1 LINSYLILNIIRIS
15 NMNKHIFETCSKIN
29 DLLTDSKEKEAR
41 EEFIKLLD
49 YLETNQIEYTSIV
62 NHLIRETGLYPYI
75 HTDTANWADKFVC
88 AAFKVNTGDKEE
100 KHYIGNNHYF

>member
-1 LINSYLILNIIRIS
+1 
-15 NMNKHIFETCSKIN
+15 MNKHIFETCSKIN

-49 YLETNQIEYTSIV
+49 YLETNQKEYTSIV

-88 AAFKVNTGDKEE
+88 AAFKVNTGNKEE